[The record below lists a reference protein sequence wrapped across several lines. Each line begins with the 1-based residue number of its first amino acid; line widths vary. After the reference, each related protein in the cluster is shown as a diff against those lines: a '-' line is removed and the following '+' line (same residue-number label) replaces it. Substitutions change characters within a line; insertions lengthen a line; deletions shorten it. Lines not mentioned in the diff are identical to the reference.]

1 MVFKGPRMEWHRPT
15 SLSHLL
21 ELRQK
26 HPGAKVLSS
35 LFFWACF
42 GFAQSFCFFLLSCT
56 VFLLIFYICVYKVV
70 VGNTELGV
78 EVKFKH
84 CDYPVYIC
92 PSGVKEMS
100 EIIVTQAGVRFEKV
114 IFQ

>member
-1 MVFKGPRMEWHRPT
+1 M
-15 SLSHLL
+15 
-21 ELRQK
+21 
-26 HPGAKVLSS
+26 
-35 LFFWACF
+35 
-42 GFAQSFCFFLLSCT
+42 
-56 VFLLIFYICVYKVV
+56 V